1 MKIKRK
7 SRGQEKA
14 FIVIQLRET
23 IKEIEIGC
31 YNNRVITTYYCFC
44 LIFHFVEL
52 TLLMRHFK
60 MIFSTHTKVKH
71 ENRLKLLKFASG

>member
-14 FIVIQLRET
+14 FIAIQLRET
-23 IKEIEIGC
+23 IKEIEIGG

-60 MIFSTHTKVKH
+60 MIFSTHESQT
-71 ENRLKLLKFASG
+71 

>member
-23 IKEIEIGC
+23 IKEIEIGG

-60 MIFSTHTKVKH
+60 MILVHMKVKH
-71 ENRLKLLKFASG
+71 ENRLKLLNFASG

>member
-23 IKEIEIGC
+23 IKEIEIGG

-60 MIFSTHTKVKH
+60 MILVHMKVKH